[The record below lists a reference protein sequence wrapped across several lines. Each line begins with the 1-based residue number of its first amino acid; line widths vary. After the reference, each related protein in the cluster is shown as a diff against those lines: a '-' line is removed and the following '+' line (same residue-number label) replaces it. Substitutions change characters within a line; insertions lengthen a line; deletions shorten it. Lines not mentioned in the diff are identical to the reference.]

1 MKGISEGGQFT
12 GKRGKSFFFFPLRN
26 LCVRKKACCQGK
38 GSGLTR
44 AKTWDYFLAK
54 SLTGYLN
61 VSLNLLEISFL
72 ICKMGIIMT
81 FPYERGEIKDDSFE
95 TF

>member
-1 MKGISEGGQFT
+1 MLSG
-12 GKRGKSFFFFPLRN
+12 
-26 LCVRKKACCQGK
+26 GK

-44 AKTWDYFLAK
+44 GKTWDCFLAR

-61 VSLNLLEISFL
+61 VSRFLNLLEVSFL

-81 FPYERGEIKDDSFE
+81 FPYERGEIKDDGFE